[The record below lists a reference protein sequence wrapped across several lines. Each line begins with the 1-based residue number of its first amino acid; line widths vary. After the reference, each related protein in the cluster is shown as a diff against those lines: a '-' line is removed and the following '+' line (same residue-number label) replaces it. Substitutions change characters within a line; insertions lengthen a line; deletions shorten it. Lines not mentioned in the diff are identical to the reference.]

1 VLIDLINIIA
11 NGTIENTSG
20 IMNVEVNNDNV
31 SLTFIAP
38 QSFSLVII
46 AEPTVMGLEQGEDIT
61 PSGVVEIARKSIV
74 VLDEYSILHWLM
86 SGGLL
91 VGILII
97 YRSSKVTHSEEE

>member
-1 VLIDLINIIA
+1 
-11 NGTIENTSG
+11 
-20 IMNVEVNNDNV
+20 MNVEVDNDNI

-61 PSGVVEIARKSIV
+61 PSGVIEIARKSIV

-86 SGGLL
+86 IGGLL
-91 VGILII
+91 MGTLII
-97 YRSSKVTHSEEE
+97 YRSSKITPLEEE